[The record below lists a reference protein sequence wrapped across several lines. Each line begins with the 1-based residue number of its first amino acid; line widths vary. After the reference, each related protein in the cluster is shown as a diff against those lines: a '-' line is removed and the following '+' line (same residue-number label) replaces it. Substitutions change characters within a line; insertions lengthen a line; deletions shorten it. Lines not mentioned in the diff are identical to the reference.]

1 MDNRQLTRIK
11 IKGFKSIESA
21 DIDLNM
27 VNVLIGSNGSGK
39 TNFISV
45 LSLLQALITGDLQSY
60 VTQKGGPNALL
71 FWGRKQTERMSIEFY
86 FGNNGYRFSLMPT
99 ANNQLMIAEEA
110 FYWNLNGWTKL
121 IPQAGNMES
130 SWRIGT
136 GTGIDT
142 YVKPLLENQNWR
154 VYHFHDTSDSA
165 YVKQLQGL
173 NDNIE
178 LAADARNLA
187 AFLYRLRE
195 MEPSTYQRIVRT
207 VQMAAPYFN
216 DFILGPNPLNP
227 EKISLAWK
235 ANGSDEPFIAAQLSD
250 GTLRFICL
258 ATLLLQPVELQPE
271 TILIDEPELGLHPY
285 AIQLLAAMIK
295 KAAKHRQIIV
305 STQSVE
311 LLNEFK
317 AEDVLVVEHKSKTT
331 TFKRVDKEKLAIWL
345 EDDYTLGDLWKHN
358 LLGGRP

>member
-1 MDNRQLTRIK
+1 MDNRQLTHIN
-11 IKGFKSIESA
+11 ITGFKSIEHA
-21 DIDLNM
+21 EIDLNM
-27 VNVLIGSNGSGK
+27 INILIGSNGSGK

-45 LSLLQALITGDLQSY
+45 LSLLQALIAGDLQNY
-60 VTQKGGPNALL
+60 VARKGGPDSFLY
-71 FWGRKQTERMSIEFY
+71 WGRKQTEKMSVEFY
-86 FGNNGYRFSLMPT
+86 FGNNGYRFALVPT
-99 ANNQLMIAEEA
+99 ANNQFMITDEA
-110 FYWNLNGWTKL
+110 FYWNVRGWTKL
-121 IPQAGNMES
+121 PPVGNMES

-136 GTGIDT
+136 RTHIDE
-142 YVKPLLENQNWR
+142 YVQPLLENQNWR

-165 YVKQLQGL
+165 YVKQLQGI

-195 MEPSTYQRIVRT
+195 TASPSYQRIVKT
-207 VQMAAPYFN
+207 VQMAAPYFS
-216 DFILGPNPLNP
+216 DFVLRPNPLNP
-227 EKISLAWK
+227 EKISLEWK
-235 ANGSDEPFIAAQLSD
+235 ADGSEVPFIAAQLSD

-295 KAAKHRQIIV
+295 KVAKERQIIV

-311 LLNEFK
+311 LLNEFQ
-317 AEDVLVVEHKSKTT
+317 AADVIVVEHKDRST
-331 TFKRVDKEKLAIWL
+331 TFRCVDEKRLAIWL
-345 EDDYTLGDLWKHN
+345 DDDYTLGELWKHN